1 MHNQKFL
8 KLRFLLLTLVLFLS
22 ACSGNSGKS
31 LPLENYHSPD
41 GRFEFAI
48 PSGWQTRQDGAL
60 LVTMPADY
68 SDTEEEL
75 IVHLYASP
83 TGTTDTATH
92 INLAKEQIEPFLET
106 VIGEDYE
113 TVNEGETRV
122 DKYPAML
129 LDFAKPHGETYM
141 LGRVVIVAMPFYV
154 LVFVGTGIEAEWEAF
169 LPTFREMLGEFH
181 LSSAESPEGQPLPY
195 PGN

>member
-1 MHNQKFL
+1 
-8 KLRFLLLTLVLFLS
+8 
-22 ACSGNSGKS
+22 
-31 LPLENYHSPD
+31 
-41 GRFEFAI
+41 
-48 PSGWQTRQDGAL
+48 
-60 LVTMPADY
+60 
-68 SDTEEEL
+68 
-75 IVHLYASP
+75 
-83 TGTTDTATH
+83 
-92 INLAKEQIEPFLET
+92 
-106 VIGEDYE
+106 
-113 TVNEGETRV
+113 
-122 DKYPAML
+122 ML